1 MLRLFVFLCLALSFA
16 KAGTPFCSGVGQC
29 ARTCNKL
36 AIQTCLD
43 VCEHEHIHKCDLT
56 ELLNTNVPCYG
67 IDSVSLFCYCRCGNV
82 VPLSNEQ
89 TNSYLVNTGNFLA
102 QYSRP
107 ANAISFFPEGFN
119 ERVPAGH
126 LNNFLDKTPHDMAED
141 IFWTYKRF
149 FPSLNV
155 TVLWDSPLVEAIS
168 YSSDNNFYMEFHGG
182 LLQHKLLTVEAF
194 EIIFV
199 HLLNRNPPN
208 GNVLTEKD
216 ADRQAAL
223 TIRKAWWGAVGGMRV
238 EKGAE
243 DLLRLLEAVDS
254 VSEPAYDSWARSGI
268 KSSFFYAHVQR
279 ALGLVKAI
287 STDTK

>member
-1 MLRLFVFLCLALSFA
+1 
-16 KAGTPFCSGVGQC
+16 
-29 ARTCNKL
+29 
-36 AIQTCLD
+36 
-43 VCEHEHIHKCDLT
+43 
-56 ELLNTNVPCYG
+56 
-67 IDSVSLFCYCRCGNV
+67 V

-89 TNSYLVNTGNFLA
+89 TNSYLVNTSNFLA

-243 DLLRLLEAVDS
+243 DLLRLLEAIDS